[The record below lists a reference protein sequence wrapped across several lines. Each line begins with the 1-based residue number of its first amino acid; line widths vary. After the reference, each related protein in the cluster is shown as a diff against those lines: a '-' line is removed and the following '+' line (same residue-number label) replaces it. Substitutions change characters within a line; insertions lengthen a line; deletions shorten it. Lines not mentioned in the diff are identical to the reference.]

1 MFCDHASCVSASY
14 YRGNFLLLFYSAI
27 HPLQDIYVVHQ
38 LANKLDSCLS
48 NVQVNVVT
56 TGVKRAGMRH
66 DYKQCLLLGYKNASN
81 IIASCTG
88 KATLLDRNEA
98 TRL

>member
-1 MFCDHASCVSASY
+1 MLHVSASNH
-14 YRGNFLLLFYSAI
+14 RGNFLLLFYSAI
-27 HPLQDIYVVHQ
+27 HHLQDIYVVHQ

-48 NVQVNVVT
+48 SVHANFGT
-56 TGVKRAGMRH
+56 TGVKRAGMSH
-66 DYKQCLLLGYKNASN
+66 DYKQCLLLGYKNDGN
-81 IIASCTG
+81 IIASCTR